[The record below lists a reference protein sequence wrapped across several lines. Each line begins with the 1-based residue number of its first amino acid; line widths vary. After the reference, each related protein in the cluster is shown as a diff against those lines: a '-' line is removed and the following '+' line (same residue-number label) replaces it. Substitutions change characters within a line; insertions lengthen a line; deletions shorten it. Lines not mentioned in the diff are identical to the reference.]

1 MPQSEIPP
9 DDAGIR
15 FNRFYIRPGPQPG
28 QVMIGRYDKPI
39 VTCEEA
45 RNMAAYLI
53 FASGTYVDFVREYDE
68 LLSMA
73 ADRPIEGK

>member
-1 MPQSEIPP
+1 MPQDEMPA

-15 FNRFYIRPGPQPG
+15 FNRFYVQPG
-28 QVMIGRYDKPI
+28 REPDQVMIGRLKPI
-39 VTCEEA
+39 LTREEA

-53 FASGTYVDFVREYDE
+53 FASGTWIDFLREYDE

-73 ADRPIEGK
+73 ADRPVEG